1 MPLQPAFVLPSF
13 RKWQVD
19 MNEKEKN
26 ILNEELQVINL
37 GLPQFAQS
45 LEQQEVDVVHILW
58 TPPAGGD
65 QEMIDL
71 LDQLL

>member
-1 MPLQPAFVLPSF
+1 MDE
-13 RKWQVD
+13 D
-19 MNEKEKN
+19 MDLFQGN
-26 ILNEELQVINL
+26 IIAINVGIQDFGIALEGQGIQVIYV
-37 GLPQFAQS
+37 
-45 LEQQEVDVVHILW
+45 EW

>member
-1 MPLQPAFVLPSF
+1 
-13 RKWQVD
+13 
-19 MNEKEKN
+19 MNEKEIN
-26 ILNEELQVINL
+26 ILNEELKVINL

-45 LEQQEVDVVHILW
+45 LEQQEVEVAHIHW

>member
-1 MPLQPAFVLPSF
+1 
-13 RKWQVD
+13 
-19 MNEKEKN
+19 MNEKEIN
-26 ILNEELQVINL
+26 ILNEELKVINL

>member
-1 MPLQPAFVLPSF
+1 
-13 RKWQVD
+13 

-37 GLPQFAQS
+37 GLPQFSQS
-45 LEQQEVDVVHILW
+45 LEQQEVDVVHIHW
-58 TPPAGGD
+58 TPPADGD